1 MMRDWNSPVYAF
13 FGPTPDIAYIDNR
26 RCHIFKCLAK
36 GCDHKVRR
44 FLDKGDKASTGNMRK
59 HIRSCWG
66 EDILSQVVEVK
77 NIEAARDLIGNH
89 TKNGSITVSFKK
101 KGKGKVTYSHRQ
113 HTRAE
118 TRYSVM
124 ASA

>member
-13 FGPTPDIAYIDNR
+13 FGPMPDIVYVDNW
-26 RCHIFKCLAK
+26 RCHIFKCLVK
-36 GCDHKVRR
+36 GCDHKVWH
-44 FLDKGDKASTGNMRK
+44 FLDKGNKVLTGNMCK
-59 HIRSCWG
+59 HIRLCWG

-77 NIEAARDLIGNH
+77 NIEAVRDLIRNH
-89 TKNGSITVSFKK
+89 TKNGSITVSFKI

-113 HTRAE
+113 HTHAE
-118 TRYSVM
+118 TWHGVM